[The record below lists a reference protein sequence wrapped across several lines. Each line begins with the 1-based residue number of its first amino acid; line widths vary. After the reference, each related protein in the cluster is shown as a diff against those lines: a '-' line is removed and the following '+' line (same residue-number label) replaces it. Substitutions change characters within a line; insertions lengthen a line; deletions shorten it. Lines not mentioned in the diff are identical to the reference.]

1 MCLGI
6 PAKIISINEVM
17 AEVQVG
23 GVTREVSLML
33 CPEAKIGDY
42 VLLHT
47 GFAMEIISEAD
58 AAETLKLLE
67 ELGEAY

>member
-6 PAKIISINEVM
+6 PAQVISIDEMV
-17 AEVQVG
+17 AQVQVG

-33 CPEAKIGDY
+33 CPETQVGDY

-47 GFAMEIISEAD
+47 GFAMEIISEEEAK
-58 AAETLKLLE
+58 ETIKLLE

>member
-6 PAKIISINEVM
+6 PAKVISINEMV

-33 CPEAKIGDY
+33 CPEAKLGDY

-47 GFAMEIISEAD
+47 GFAMEIISEEE
-58 AAETLKLLE
+58 AAETIKLLE